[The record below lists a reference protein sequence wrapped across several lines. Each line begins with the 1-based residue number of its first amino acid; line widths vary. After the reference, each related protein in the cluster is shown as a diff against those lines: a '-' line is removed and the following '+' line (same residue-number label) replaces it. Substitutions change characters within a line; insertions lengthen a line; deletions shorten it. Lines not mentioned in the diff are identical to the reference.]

1 MQTTLERHAAVLRKR
16 LQAKSAPPKP
26 PSLEYAKIVAE
37 RRANRVAENRQMEQ
51 VHDLFWD
58 MQASVN
64 AQNTAVERH
73 RLEDSLRLGRVP
85 AHIAHPIAQQLIND
99 NMEVDDDM
107 VAGVPLKLPYN
118 HLHKDFSKYHRGQL
132 HRVVGGP
139 VLEPLL
145 ADFTP
150 NEYKLAQSKL
160 PTKLF
165 RRSVVESFNAKV
177 AARNAAY
184 PAHAARMNVDAQLK
198 AQARAAAR
206 AKAKAKAKA
215 QPKAQAQAA

>member
-1 MQTTLERHAAVLRKR
+1 MQTTLERHAAALRKR

-73 RLEDSLRLGRVP
+73 RLEDALRLGRVP
-85 AHIAHPIAQQLIND
+85 AHIVHPIANDLILD
-99 NMEVDDDM
+99 SIEVDTDM

-118 HLHKDFSKYHRGQL
+118 HRHREFTKYHRGQL
-132 HRVVGGP
+132 HRVAGGP
-139 VLEPLL
+139 VLDPLL

-160 PTKLF
+160 LNKLF
-165 RRSVVESFNAKV
+165 RRSVVDSFNAKV
-177 AARNAAY
+177 AARNAAF
-184 PAHAARMNVDAQLK
+184 PAHAARLRVAQ
-198 AQARAAAR
+198 
-206 AKAKAKAKA
+206 AKAKARAQSKAI
-215 QPKAQAQAA
+215 PKAQAQVKA

>member
-1 MQTTLERHAAVLRKR
+1 MQTTLERHAAALRKR

-37 RRANRVAENRQMEQ
+37 RRANRVAENRQLEQ

-73 RLEDSLRLGRVP
+73 RLEDSLRLGQVP
-85 AHIAHPIAQQLIND
+85 AHIAHPIAHQLIND
-99 NMEVDDDM
+99 HMEVDDDM
-107 VAGVPLKLPYN
+107 VAGVPLKLAYN
-118 HLHKDFSKYHRGQL
+118 HHHTAFSKYHRGQL
-132 HRVVGGP
+132 HQVAGGP
-139 VLEPLL
+139 VLNPLL
-145 ADFTP
+145 ADLTE
-150 NEYKLAQSKL
+150 NESKLALSKL
-160 PTKLF
+160 ETKLF

-184 PAHAARMNVDAQLK
+184 PAHAARMAAQRPLAK
-198 AQARAAAR
+198 AR
-206 AKAKAKAKA
+206 AKAKPKAEA
-215 QPKAQAQAA
+215 QPKA

>member
-1 MQTTLERHAAVLRKR
+1 MQTTLERHAAALRKR

-73 RLEDSLRLGRVP
+73 RLEDALRLGRVP
-85 AHIAHPIAQQLIND
+85 AHIVHPLANDLILD
-99 NMEVDDDM
+99 SMEVDTDM
-107 VAGVPLKLPYN
+107 VAGVPLKLAYN
-118 HLHKDFSKYHRGQL
+118 HRHREFSKYHRGQL
-132 HRVVGGP
+132 HQVAGGP
-139 VLEPLL
+139 VLDPLL

-165 RRSVVESFNAKV
+165 RRSVVDSFNAKV
-177 AARNAAY
+177 AARNAAF
-184 PAHAARMNVDAQLK
+184 PAHAVRL
-198 AQARAAAR
+198 RAAQ
-206 AKAKAKAKA
+206 AKAKPKARA
-215 QPKAQAQAA
+215 IPKAQAQAKA